1 MITGQFRDKK
11 DTLYTVNIGAS
22 ANLTIGEDGIY
33 FGGNPVEITCDIDS
47 TFDHI
52 IKHSATITFLTDQ
65 YIGDQLFANNP
76 RDISVEIFKGNDC
89 IFSGYVEPNTFS
101 QPYARIKDEFTVN
114 CIDALSTMQYYKYR
128 NMKSADYPTYKNTAD
143 SVTFLSV
150 LNRCLNG
157 ICSGAVY
164 YDQSKGVSSARCATL
179 FSDLKLSELV
189 ILGDDFSDVWTDEET
204 MTEMLQYLNLHII
217 QQGRDYYIFDWN
229 TITNKRTSW
238 VDLLTG
244 DTMTTTPVDISIVSE
259 DHASDNTN
267 LSVADVYSSV
277 QIECELQSEDTVI
290 ESPLD
295 SSYLTS
301 LYNGKVR
308 YMDEIISEGEGESAY
323 NAFLN
328 MIAGTATNYKD
339 AKVVEWY
346 VLVSDSANWKMY
358 INGSTALDTIYE
370 KAAGVYVNQWKVAR
384 SLQQNDLR
392 PGIFRFG
399 FVEGKPES
407 TDNSPTNNVSLTP
420 YLFISIN
427 GNEDHSE
434 NGHSPSDAQL
444 QSRYEQTPHPMIE
457 YVGNTSGGSFS
468 PVDEATTNYLVFSG
482 KMLLQARQWET
493 DRYAAC
499 VNHVPSNEPYTK
511 AGSNTGVMDKFFHA
525 TVPSDKN
532 PDGRYYTRKFYN
544 MPTHRDPLS
553 VLSGVNLQPWTADKG
568 NHTLQYNYSAEGDGT
583 DLVSKID
590 ILECELIIGNK
601 RCVEYDKDQYGNSKF
616 KWVDVNSGVEQT
628 YEDENGHSQTYL
640 KKTISLG
647 INPKIGDYLVGDEF
661 SIQNTIDYTMNL
673 SDAEGT
679 AIPIKKA
686 DALTGAVIFRILGPV
701 NNVWDDITRRHPT
714 AFRHTKWTTTTKFI
728 LAACENIIIKDFE
741 CKIYSDN
748 GGNTIDQDNDLIY
761 ISDEQRVFFQKK
773 DDITFHLVTQ
783 LSSAE
788 CYEKGIQ
795 NGVNLNA
802 VTNGI
807 TDEPL
812 TSLYNAT
819 TGETAKAEEH
829 YIDQYYTAYSH
840 ARVILETDLWDNE
853 KISIFNHYTSTGLG
867 KTFFVQSLSR
877 SLRYNVATL
886 TLKELL

>member
-1 MITGQFRDKK
+1 MITGQFRDNK
-11 DTLYTVNIGAS
+11 DTLFTVNIGAS
-22 ANLTIGEDGIY
+22 ANLTIGEDGIF

-52 IKHSATITFLTDQ
+52 IKHSATISFLTDR
-65 YIGDQLFANNP
+65 YIGDLLFANNP

-89 IFSGYVEPNTFS
+89 IFSGFVEPNTFS
-101 QPYARIKDEFTVN
+101 QPYARIRDEFTVN
-114 CIDALSTMQYYKYR
+114 CVDALSTMQYYKYC
-128 NMKSADYPTYKNTAD
+128 NMKSVDYPTYKNGAD
-143 SVTFLSV
+143 SVTFQAVMNHCLS
-150 LNRCLNG
+150 G
-157 ICSGAVY
+157 ITSGAVY
-164 YDQSKGVSSARCATL
+164 YDQSKGISSSRCGSV
-179 FSDLKLSELV
+179 FSDLKMSELV

-229 TITNKRTSW
+229 TIKTQRASW
-238 VDLLTG
+238 INLLTG
-244 DTMTTTPVDISIVSE
+244 DVMTTVPAVISIVSD

-301 LYNGKVR
+301 YWTGKQK
-308 YMDEIISEGEGESAY
+308 YMTEIISEGEGERAY
-323 NAFLN
+323 HAFFN
-328 MIAGTATNYKD
+328 MIDGKATDWKD
-339 AKVVEWY
+339 AKIVEWY
-346 VLVSDSANWKMY
+346 MQVVDSANWKMY
-358 INGSTALDTIYE
+358 ISGSSALDSIYE
-370 KAAGVYVNQWKVAR
+370 RSSGKYINQWKVAQG
-384 SLQQNDLR
+384 LQQNDLR

-399 FVEGKPES
+399 SVERNPEA
-407 TDNSPTNNVSLTP
+407 TDNAPINKISLSP
-420 YLFISIN
+420 YLYISVN
-427 GNEDHSE
+427 GNEVHTE
-434 NGHSPSDAQL
+434 NGHSPSDSQL
-444 QSRYEQTPHPMIE
+444 QSRYEQTPHQMIE

-468 PVDEATTNYLVFSG
+468 PTDEATTNYLVFSG

-499 VNHVPSNEPYTK
+499 LNRAPSNEPYTK
-511 AGSNTGVMDKFFHA
+511 AGINTGVVDKFWHA
-525 TVPSDKN
+525 TVPSDHN

-544 MPTHRDPLS
+544 MVNPTDAERILP
-553 VLSGVNLQPWTADKG
+553 GVNLQPWAADKG

-601 RCVEYDKDQYGNSKF
+601 RCVEINKDKYGNSEF
-616 KWVDVNSGVEQT
+616 RWVDVNSGIQQT
-628 YEDENGHSQTYL
+628 YVDENGQTQTYL
-640 KKTISLG
+640 KKTFSLG

-661 SIQNTIDYTMNL
+661 PIQNTIDYTMNL

-679 AIPIKKA
+679 AIPIKKE

-701 NNVWDDITRRHPT
+701 NNTWDDITRRHPT
-714 AFRHTKWTTTTKFI
+714 AFRHTKWTTNTKFI
-728 LAACENIIIKDFE
+728 LSCCENIIIKDFE
-741 CKIYSDN
+741 CKVYSDN
-748 GGNTIDQDNDLIY
+748 GGSTIDQDNDLIY

-795 NGVNLNA
+795 NGINLNA
-802 VTNGI
+802 VTNA
-807 TDEPL
+807 TTNEPL
-812 TSLYNAT
+812 VSLYNAT

-829 YIDQYYTAYSH
+829 YIDQYYTAYSR
-840 ARVILETDLWDNE
+840 ARVLLETDLHDDN

-886 TLKELL
+886 TLKEL